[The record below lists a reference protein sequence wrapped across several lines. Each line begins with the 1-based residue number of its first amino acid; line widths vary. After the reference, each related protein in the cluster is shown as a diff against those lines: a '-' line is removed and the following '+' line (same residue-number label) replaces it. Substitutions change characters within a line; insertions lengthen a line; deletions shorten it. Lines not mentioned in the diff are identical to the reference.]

1 MAVSGFSSEDQ
12 WREMV
17 TKIWPK
23 KYLQSSEKYLLAQVS
38 CSLASVPHPALRA
51 IFSFL
56 TSKDESYTSVLEEDG
71 LLLVDKLLFIIRA
84 VNEISQNN
92 SFLALS

>member
-1 MAVSGFSSEDQ
+1 M
-12 WREMV
+12 
-17 TKIWPK
+17 
-23 KYLQSSEKYLLAQVS
+23 S

-71 LLLVDKLLFIIRA
+71 LLLVDRLL
-84 VNEISQNN
+84 
-92 SFLALS
+92 LL

>member
-1 MAVSGFSSEDQ
+1 MAGNGNPSLA
-12 WREMV
+12 
-17 TKIWPK
+17 K
-23 KYLQSSEKYLLAQVS
+23 KYLQSSKKYLLAQVS

-71 LLLVDKLLFIIRA
+71 LLLVDRYLLELLRNIGGAFNNLIVICY
-84 VNEISQNN
+84 VNQR
-92 SFLALS
+92 

>member
-1 MAVSGFSSEDQ
+1 MAGIGNL
-12 WREMV
+12 

-23 KYLQSSEKYLLAQVS
+23 NIYSPLKNICSPQVS

-71 LLLVDKLLFIIRA
+71 LLLVDRYFLELSRNIVGAF
-84 VNEISQNN
+84 NN
-92 SFLALS
+92 YVIKRI

>member
-1 MAVSGFSSEDQ
+1 M
-12 WREMV
+12 
-17 TKIWPK
+17 
-23 KYLQSSEKYLLAQVS
+23 LAQVS

-71 LLLVDKLLFIIRA
+71 LLLVDRLFLQLSRNIVGA
-84 VNEISQNN
+84 FNN
-92 SFLALS
+92 YVFNRK

>member
-1 MAVSGFSSEDQ
+1 M
-12 WREMV
+12 
-17 TKIWPK
+17 
-23 KYLQSSEKYLLAQVS
+23 S

-71 LLLVDKLLFIIRA
+71 LLLVDRYLLELSRNIVGTFINLIIYHSKINIQAGVRGH
-84 VNEISQNN
+84 
-92 SFLALS
+92 LPG

>member
-1 MAVSGFSSEDQ
+1 M
-12 WREMV
+12 
-17 TKIWPK
+17 
-23 KYLQSSEKYLLAQVS
+23 S

-71 LLLVDKLLFIIRA
+71 LLLVDRLLLIIRA
-84 VNEISQNN
+84 VNEISLI
-92 SFLALS
+92 S

>member
-1 MAVSGFSSEDQ
+1 MAGNGNQ
-12 WREMV
+12 NKAQ
-17 TKIWPK
+17 KIFAVI
-23 KYLQSSEKYLLAQVS
+23 QKYLLAQVS

-71 LLLVDKLLFIIRA
+71 LLLVDRLL
-84 VNEISQNN
+84 
-92 SFLALS
+92 LL

>member
-1 MAVSGFSSEDQ
+1 M
-12 WREMV
+12 
-17 TKIWPK
+17 
-23 KYLQSSEKYLLAQVS
+23 LAQVS

-71 LLLVDKLLFIIRA
+71 LLLVDRLLFIIRA
-84 VNEISQNN
+84 VNEISLI
-92 SFLALS
+92 S

>member
-1 MAVSGFSSEDQ
+1 MAGNGNQ
-12 WREMV
+12 NMAL
-17 TKIWPK
+17 KIFTV
-23 KYLQSSEKYLLAQVS
+23 LQKYLLAQVS

-71 LLLVDKLLFIIRA
+71 LLLVDRYLL
-84 VNEISQNN
+84 E
-92 SFLALS
+92 L